1 MEENKKIL
9 LPIKRYK
16 NAQEQELDV
25 KLQLETS
32 ESLMRIG
39 DRDVVLDIA
48 DLFNKE
54 RQVSKKYKIYGKM
67 KMVFRNLYSGSTD
80 YTYLKDR
87 LYLNG
92 DGTDNNHDGFMPYD
106 EFAFLRRDVY
116 REINV
121 PNTGSTLDKFSINI
135 TTTGPTGHTIVTP
148 IQAPYQNWNLY
159 LSYVYSGN
167 SDFNMTYT
175 LSGSPKT
182 EGENIIHFKSG
193 DGIPFRLTYTGG
205 SYYEFT
211 SPVEHGMSD
220 SEFVTFKGTTLFGDV
235 KTRTFLINSVGNE
248 TYNSEKYVIN
258 INKSQVLA
266 GLTFSKVLTGKRVLD
281 INDITGT
288 TSNYYVHVHKT
299 LTDESGYV
307 MDKIGFESPIWED
320 EKKLVFE
327 NFSGENDVLV
337 ERNRMESVLYDFNE
351 PLVLTGI
358 TNNHGFTPT
367 EVYVSTIFRNGEGYF
382 NYPPKVGYKFNFH
395 NTWIDEH
402 FSGSTTQELSLTGTT
417 FTSNQTGVGY
427 DGFTFY
433 SGATLPIGSLLYGSF
448 VEYNES
454 ELKERIISDSF
465 HKITIPTNIFNHS
478 QTDDTVFSG
487 SSVNN
492 PSGIYYKTH
501 HKVKLREL
509 SPYIESSKTN
519 DIYNLPENVTYDEK
533 EKIWKWRDLYEHGY
547 IDSDGVGTN
556 FPFINN
562 MHYVKN
568 DINFYLRNEQFYNNK
583 QDGLTDFNNR
593 EITC

>member
-1 MEENKKIL
+1 MEENKKII
-9 LPIKRYK
+9 LPVKRYV
-16 NAQEQELDV
+16 NAEEQELDV
-25 KLQLETS
+25 RLNLETS

-48 DLFNKE
+48 ELFNTE
-54 RQVSKKYKIYGKM
+54 RQKSKKYKIYGKM
-67 KMVFRNLYSGSTD
+67 KMVFRNLYSGSTE

-92 DGTDNNHDGFMPYD
+92 DGTDNNHDGFIPYD

-116 REINV
+116 REKNV
-121 PNTGSTLDKFSINI
+121 PGTGTTLDSYTPNI

-148 IQAPYQNWNLY
+148 ITAPYQNWNIY
-159 LSYVYSGN
+159 LSYVYS
-167 SDFNMTYT
+167 SDSNFDMVYT

-182 EGENIIHFKSG
+182 EGSNIIHFKSG
-193 DGIPFRLTYTGG
+193 DGIPFRMTYSGG

-211 SPVEHGMSD
+211 SPVEHGIND
-220 SEFVTFKGTTLFGDV
+220 GEFITFSGTTLYGDV
-235 KTRTFLINSVGNE
+235 ARRTFYVNSVGNE
-248 TYNSEKYVIN
+248 VYNSEKYVIN
-258 INKSQVLA
+258 INKSQVLN
-266 GLTFSKVLTGKRVLD
+266 GVTFSKVMTGKRVID

-288 TSNYYVHVHKT
+288 TSSYYVHMHKT
-299 LTDESGYV
+299 LTDVGDYI
-307 MDKIGFESPIWED
+307 MDKVGFESPIWED

-337 ERNRMESVLYDFNE
+337 ERNRMESVIYDFKE
-351 PLVLTGI
+351 PFVLSGL
-358 TNNHGFTPT
+358 TNNLGFTPT
-367 EVYVSTIFRNGEGYF
+367 EVYVSTVFRNGSGYF

-402 FSGSTTQELSLTGTT
+402 FTGSTSNELSLTSVS
-417 FTSNQTGVGY
+417 FTGNTNSTGY
-427 DGFTFY
+427 SGFTFN
-433 SGATLPIGSLLYGSF
+433 SGATLSVGSQLYGAF

-454 ELKERIISDSF
+454 EIKERIISESF
-465 HKITIPTNIFNHS
+465 HKFTTPTTIFDHG

-492 PSGIYYKTH
+492 PTGIYYQTH
-501 HKVKLREL
+501 HRVKLRQL
-509 SPYIESSKTN
+509 SPYLESSKTN

-533 EKIWKWRDLYEHGY
+533 EKIWKWRDLYDHGY
-547 IDSDGVGTN
+547 IDPDGFGTN
-556 FPFINN
+556 YPFVNN

-593 EITC
+593 EFTC